1 MYSTANQYIFKKMP
15 SMIPI
20 SSQFSPTVNL
30 LEKITLRKIIFL
42 CTTEHVSFTWN
53 LNKDTILITSF
64 LNSSFVALKML
75 Y

>member
-1 MYSTANQYIFKKMP
+1 
-15 SMIPI
+15 MIPI
-20 SSQFSPTVNL
+20 SSQFSPTMNL

-42 CTTEHVSFTWN
+42 CTTEHVSFTWY